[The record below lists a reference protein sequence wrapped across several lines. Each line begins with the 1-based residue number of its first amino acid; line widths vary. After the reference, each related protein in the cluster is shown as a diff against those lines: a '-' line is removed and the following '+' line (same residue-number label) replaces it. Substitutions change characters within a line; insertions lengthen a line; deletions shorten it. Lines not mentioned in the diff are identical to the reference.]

1 MKKRLLIWLLILL
14 GIGPVMGQVY
24 QVGDLYTAPDGSQGI
39 VFYVHPD
46 GSGGWIV
53 ALNDASSGCKW
64 GPNVNVP
71 ELDNQNPTYRQ
82 LLLGDIDGYANT
94 VAMRSTAL
102 ASGGGTYASTVVD
115 LAREWVVPS
124 PAQLRV
130 LYGQLSVVSP
140 ALIAAGGQDMARA
153 NYWTSAERNYQYA
166 WYIDFGEAA
175 YAGSFMNALKSSEYR
190 VREVRSFT
198 ILTIDYDTT
207 LTYAWNTGAT
217 TPYIVVAPTETA
229 NYTVTAT
236 SAYGCSNTATQTVTV
251 ANDAPVTLY
260 DVTCQGAGYNRNGF
274 ELSAEETAEVGELV
288 RERYESVSFCTTP
301 VTLHLTVNP
310 VVTNSTT
317 ITVCEG
323 ESVTLQADCLSEG
336 APIFSEGFSSVTMG
350 SDASGSGSGTK
361 LQDNEVT
368 NFPDCDEDHVFRAG
382 GHLRFGDV
390 SSGGGGYITSIPM
403 DLSHPFTVKLWVRG
417 WNNAAENP
425 WFYLNVD
432 NDTVMRQSIPVS
444 AWDASYVEYDYSSSM
459 GATANS
465 RITIGN
471 TTLHQRFFLD
481 SVAVVSRTECQY
493 AWNTGES
500 TASIT
505 ITPNTTATYYV
516 TVTPAGGCPR
526 IDTFYVVV
534 SPRPVVTLDPC
545 NGTCDSAS
553 LTVDC
558 HQGALLPPAIPCA
571 NGYEFAGWTNE
582 PANSVVTTLP
592 SPLYLA
598 GEYFLSSTDDTLYAV
613 YRKCTYSD
621 TVYRKVTASLSDWS
635 GNYLIAYTDGNMI
648 FDGSLATLDAVN
660 NYQTVSITSNTIP
673 ATGNLAKS
681 FTIAQTGSNYTIRS
695 ASGKYIGRTA
705 NSNGLNEGNTQY
717 TNSISYSSGNIN
729 IIGSGGAYLRF
740 NNSSDQKRFRYYKSD
755 SYTSQ
760 KPIQLY
766 KYESLITCE
775 YTSYPFYPSSSLT
788 ESVCETYTWTSGN
801 GESYTESGT
810 YYFEHSN
817 ANGCPQ
823 VDTLYLT
830 VLHENAATVTFVPGN
845 GYCASASL
853 TEEDCRDGVILP
865 TATSCSSDYVFAG
878 WSTTA
883 VDTNTTT
890 TPSPLYSAGTNY
902 NPSEDIT
909 LYAVYKKCTSSD
921 TLFTLVTTSLDDW
934 SGEYLIVST
943 GGNTIFNGALNPP
956 NVIQNQIESIVI
968 DNTHN
973 RIFPPDNSGVDLT
986 SSTFLITSLGSNN
999 YSIKSKSGYFIG
1011 RVASSQGI
1019 DTSSI
1024 MPFNNTITY
1033 SNNANHD
1040 IFISSNGLEL
1050 QTSFANGK
1058 AYRYWPS
1065 TKFPIQLYRL
1075 ELDED
1080 CEYTTFPPNPSSDTN
1095 AIACRSYTWHGHTY
1109 TESGDYNDTLT
1120 NALGCDSV
1128 VTLHLTLH
1136 NPTITFDDTD
1146 PLTVCAGEDV
1156 VLHAY
1161 AHGNYEINYTWN
1173 FPDGHSLG
1181 WFDSL
1186 VIYNVNASDAGTY
1199 EVNASSTIFLSYSPL
1214 VYCMTSA
1221 VKSFTVTVNTPVHEH
1236 FSEVACESYTWH
1248 WLGGGDTTITESGD
1262 YTHSHEDINGCTQV
1276 DTLHLTINRSIVVDT
1291 TVVVCDSF
1299 SWNGN
1304 TYMWSG
1310 NYSDTLTNGLGC
1322 DSVVTLH
1329 LTINESPN
1337 LTITATA
1344 DTICAGES
1352 DTLWVM
1358 RSIVPLVAVGD
1369 ILCTDN
1375 SIVKPEDWPVAG
1387 KNAQGVV
1394 FYVDN
1399 TGQHGWVVNLQ
1410 DQDFHRWAGS
1420 STIGANTDIS
1430 TMNNYATAR
1439 DAMNDLDG
1447 YANTQR
1453 IREAGDASLYPAA
1466 FAVDFDHGWYLPA
1479 VGQLRILYA
1488 ELYNIY
1494 ESIQTVNGDPFVITN
1509 DTGWYWSS
1517 TEYDSEKTWLVLYT
1531 FGSVAY
1537 ETKTNLRRV
1546 RSVKNF

>member
-46 GSGGWIV
+46 GSGGWMV

-71 ELDNQNPTYRQ
+71 ESELVNQNPTYRQ
-82 LLLGDIDGYANT
+82 LLLQDTAGYTNT
-94 VAMRSTAL
+94 VAMRNTAMTHG
-102 ASGGGTYASTVVD
+102 SGSNTYASTVVD
-115 LAREWVVPS
+115 LDREWVVPS

-130 LYGQLSVVSP
+130 LYGQLSIVSP

-153 NYWTSAERNYQYA
+153 NYWTSAERSYQYA
-166 WYIDFGEAA
+166 WYIDFGIETW
-175 YAGSFMNALKSSEYR
+175 AGSFMNASKSSEYR

-207 LTYAWNTGAT
+207 LSYAWNTGAT

-236 SAYGCSNTATQTVTV
+236 SAYGCSNTATQTVTL
-251 ANDAPVTLY
+251 ANGAPVTLY

-444 AWDASYVEYDYSSSM
+444 AWDASYVEYDYSSSTS
-459 GATANS
+459 ATANS

-558 HQGALLPPAIPCA
+558 HQGALLPPATPCA
-571 NGYEFAGWTNE
+571 NGYEFAGWTTE
-582 PANSVVTTLP
+582 PVNSVVTTLP

-635 GNYLIAYTDGNMI
+635 GNYLIAYTDGNLI

-673 ATGNLAKS
+673 VTGYLAKS

-695 ASGKYIGRTA
+695 ASGKYIGNTSD
-705 NSNGLNEGNTQY
+705 SNELQEGSTPY
-717 TNSISYSSGNIN
+717 TNNISYSSGSVN

-740 NNSSDQKRFRYYKSD
+740 NNNSDQKRFRYFKS
-755 SYTSQ
+755 STYTAQ
-760 KPIQLY
+760 KAIQLY
-766 KYESLITCE
+766 KYENLTTCE
-775 YTSYPFYPSSSLT
+775 YTSYPFYPSASLT

-801 GESYTESGT
+801 GETYTESGT

-853 TEEDCRDGVILP
+853 TEEDCRAGVMLP
-865 TATSCSSDYVFAG
+865 TATPCSSDYVFAG

-890 TPSPLYSAGTNY
+890 TPSPLYSAGTSY

-973 RIFPPDNSGVDLT
+973 RIIPPDNSGVDLT

-1080 CEYTTFPPNPSSDTN
+1080 CEYTTFPPNPTGDTSVTV
-1095 AIACRSYTWHGHTY
+1095 CESFTWYGDTY
-1109 TESGDYNDTLT
+1109 TTSGSYPHTLV
-1120 NALGCDSV
+1120 GV
-1128 VTLHLTLH
+1128 
-1136 NPTITFDDTD
+1136 
-1146 PLTVCAGEDV
+1146 
-1156 VLHAY
+1156 
-1161 AHGNYEINYTWN
+1161 
-1173 FPDGHSLG
+1173 
-1181 WFDSL
+1181 
-1186 VIYNVNASDAGTY
+1186 
-1199 EVNASSTIFLSYSPL
+1199 
-1214 VYCMTSA
+1214 SA
-1221 VKSFTVTVNTPVHEH
+1221 
-1236 FSEVACESYTWH
+1236 A
-1248 WLGGGDTTITESGD
+1248 
-1262 YTHSHEDINGCTQV
+1262 
-1276 DTLHLTINRSIVVDT
+1276 
-1291 TVVVCDSF
+1291 
-1299 SWNGN
+1299 
-1304 TYMWSG
+1304 
-1310 NYSDTLTNGLGC
+1310 GC

-1329 LTINESPN
+1329 LTIKKSSGSDTTVITCGPFEWHGQTYTESGN
-1337 LTITATA
+1337 YKDTLTNAAGCDSIITLHLSITEVNISINASA
-1344 DTICAGES
+1344 DTICAGEV
-1352 DTLWVM
+1352 DTLWVE
-1358 RSIVPLVAVGD
+1358 RVSPIAIGD

-1375 SIVKPEDWPVAG
+1375 SFVKPVDWTEAAAMGKVALG
-1387 KNAQGVV
+1387 IV

-1399 TGQHGWVVNLQ
+1399 TGEHGWAVHLHNSTSTKKWT
-1410 DQDFHRWAGS
+1410 HS
-1420 STIGANTDIS
+1420 SYYADIS
-1430 TMNNYATAR
+1430 LFNYPNAR
-1439 DAMNDLDG
+1439 EAIKDLDG
-1447 YANTQR
+1447 YNNTQR
-1453 IREAGDASLYPAA
+1453 IRTASNNTQYPADA
-1466 FAVDFDHGWYLPA
+1466 YPAVYAVDFEHGWYLPA
-1479 VGQLRILYA
+1479 AGQLRLLFA
-1488 ELYNIY
+1488 ERHTINASLEAVSHTQQGVTPIA
-1494 ESIQTVNGDPFVITN
+1494 
-1509 DTGWYWSS
+1509 DTFQYWSS
-1517 TEYDSEKTWLVLYT
+1517 TECNRDEAWGVTNSLGWVRNTSKNEYNRTC
-1531 FGSVAY
+1531 SV
-1537 ETKTNLRRV
+1537 R
-1546 RSVKNF
+1546 NF